1 VPPPATTAR
10 QLNLPLRGAG
20 SGSRRLYTI
29 GKSCYTATRIRG
41 LIREIVR
48 RAGDKGKAHVRVADL
63 MKAGFSE
70 RTVRK
75 YLAPALAE
83 LMQAGEI
90 LMESLP
96 GKGYR
101 VWTPKFQALKDSHG
115 DLFQAALCARSH
127 WLTKEQRA
135 KMVNWGRMPAARR
148 KPTPHPCRNLRP
160 HIGRDKSGK
169 KQRRHAPAMTILAAK
184 ILSRITLPE
193 SKRFQVDPGQWQAM
207 IAEALSAEHCRI
219 EVARWVGKAGQ
230 ALDAAISDRLSH
242 RPEAY
247 LWGIWRGFMTAA
259 KPLGRER
266 INGRR
271 REFWLTERTKAL
283 EFAETNRA
291 FLDPAATADAL
302 NYIERKIAG

>member
-1 VPPPATTAR
+1 MPQTPTTAR
-10 QLNLPLRGAG
+10 QLNLPLKGAG
-20 SGSRRLYTI
+20 SSSRRLYTI
-29 GKSCYTATRIRG
+29 GKSRYTATRIRG

-48 RAGDKGKAHVRVADL
+48 RAGDKSKAHVKVADL
-63 MKAGFSE
+63 VKAGFSE
-70 RTVRK
+70 RTVRT

-83 LMQAGEI
+83 LVQAGEI

-115 DLFQAALCARSH
+115 DLFQAAICARSH
-127 WLTKEQRA
+127 WLTKEQRT
-135 KMVNWGRMPAARR
+135 KMIHWGRMPEGRR
-148 KPTPHPCRNLRP
+148 KSATHPCKNLRP

-184 ILSRITLPE
+184 ILSRTPLPE
-193 SKRFQVDPGQWQAM
+193 SKRFQIDPGQWQAM
-207 IAEALSAEHCRI
+207 ATEALSAEHCRI
-219 EVARWVGKAGQ
+219 EVARWLGKAGQ

-247 LWGIWRGFMTAA
+247 LWGIWRGFMATA

-271 REFWLTERTKAL
+271 RAFWLTEKSKAV
-283 EFAETNRA
+283 EFAEANKA
-291 FLDPAATADAL
+291 FIDPAATAAAL